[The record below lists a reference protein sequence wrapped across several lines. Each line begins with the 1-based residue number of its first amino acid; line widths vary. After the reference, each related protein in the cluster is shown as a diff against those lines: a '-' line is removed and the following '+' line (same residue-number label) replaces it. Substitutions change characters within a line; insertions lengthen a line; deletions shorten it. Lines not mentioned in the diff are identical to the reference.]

1 MAKVEIERDR
11 YGRPLIVP
19 PSGGKAVAYTRATTI
34 ANSLDDAS
42 ALVAWKMR
50 MAAIGLTTRPDIL
63 LSISAAQED
72 KMAVNSLIED
82 AMQVAGANKA
92 ANIGTAIHS
101 FAERLDLGQ
110 DLGVI
115 PPEYLPDIKAYEQTT
130 KILNNKFIEQFSVL
144 DKYKIAGTPDRIV
157 EYNGELFIADIKT
170 GRIDHPNNISIQ
182 LAIYANGLPYDA
194 ATATRGS
201 WGEVNKDK
209 AIIILSSTLELPTDL
224 EKSVPVIDF
233 PLPNKDEIADKITY
247 LLDKASKRPDLAA
260 KFQTSYSKEELDNV
274 VNCFRGL
281 TISECEQVC
290 TYCMIKHTSLLP
302 ESIIQQKKDIIR
314 KSGLL
319 DWIDDPT
326 DMNSIGGLSGL
337 KSWLEKRKDAFSVE
351 ALDYGLP
358 ANPKGIL
365 LVGIQGAGKSLF
377 AKAISSFW
385 NFPLLICLL

>member
-1 MAKVEIERDR
+1 MYYSEVDGAEPTVSIQVKDIKYTFTNESLTRLIEEKDAFKLELAQVQRKLTSAQFDVREFFQARYETDHNEIVAEVDDVNNLLVNIGSEELTRSWSATVNISVTVTGLEAPNAEAAEEIIKDSIDVNFTSEDR

-144 DKYKIAGTPDRIV
+144 DKYKIAGTPDRVV

-201 WGEVNKDK
+201 WGEVNKEK
-209 AIIILSSTLELPTDL
+209 AIIIHLPAGTGSCKL
-224 EKSVPVIDF
+224 
-233 PLPNKDEIADKITY
+233 
-247 LLDKASKRPDLAA
+247 
-260 KFQTSYSKEELDNV
+260 
-274 VNCFRGL
+274 
-281 TISECEQVC
+281 
-290 TYCMIKHTSLLP
+290 M
-302 ESIIQQKKDIIR
+302 
-314 KSGLL
+314 
-319 DWIDDPT
+319 WIDIKEGFKGLQFAMKARKWRDQK
-326 DMNSIGGLSGL
+326 GLSYPFEQEN
-337 KSWLEKRKDAFSVE
+337 K
-351 ALDYGLP
+351 
-358 ANPKGIL
+358 
-365 LVGIQGAGKSLF
+365 
-377 AKAISSFW
+377 
-385 NFPLLICLL
+385 